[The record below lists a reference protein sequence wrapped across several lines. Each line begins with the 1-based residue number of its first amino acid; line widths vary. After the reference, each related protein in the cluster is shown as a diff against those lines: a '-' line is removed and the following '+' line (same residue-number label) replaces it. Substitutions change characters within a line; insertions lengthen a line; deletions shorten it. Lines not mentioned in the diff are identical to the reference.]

1 MNPSYFGDSY
11 DIVKRFFCG
20 ELASL
25 GYAVLAQPMFTGEWN
40 GNRNAFLRFVGAS
53 EFVRPLKSPSRTALF
68 FDPDTGVHQRASRK
82 HVSLA
87 QVAEAA
93 NHHAL
98 AFAFD
103 QSFSRQHDSAHAMQH
118 KLSSMRE
125 LGCCAMYYDSHA
137 RFLFVSRA
145 AEVLAQLRGHLLS
158 LGLPSSRFVAHGV

>member
-11 DIVKRFFCG
+11 DIVKRFFCA
-20 ELASL
+20 ELNSL
-25 GYAVLAQPMFTGEWN
+25 GYAVLAHPIFTGEWN
-40 GNRNAFLRFVGAS
+40 GNHRAFLRFVGVS
-53 EFVRPLKSPSRTALF
+53 EFVQSPSSSARTALF

-87 QVAEAA
+87 QVADAA
-93 NHHAL
+93 AHHAL

-103 QSFSRQHDSAHAMQH
+103 QSFSRQHDSAHAMQR
-118 KLSSMRE
+118 KLSSLRE

-158 LGLPSSRFVAHGV
+158 LGLPSSRFVAHGA